1 MEMMMG
7 QTLVRACYFLMTLL
21 CVAAPARAQDA
32 GSPGVTRDVLGS
44 GLPAAAPGQELGLRR
59 VTFAPGAS
67 IPGEVH
73 SGAQVILVVSGTLG
87 LQVMGGEVVVR
98 RANPDGTVGEPQTIK
113 AGPDQLQLKPGD
125 TALEGETLVLHPYN
139 PGQEPV
145 VILVASLLQAGKP
158 QSVPI
163 TQSIVVPAPAK

>member
-1 MEMMMG
+1 MG
-7 QTLVRACYFLMTLL
+7 QAFVWACCFLVTLL
-21 CVAAPARAQDA
+21 CAAIPARAQDA
-32 GSPGVTRDVLGS
+32 GVPGVTRDVLGS

-59 VTFAPGAS
+59 VAFAPGAS

-87 LQVMGGEVVVR
+87 LQVMGGEVVIR
-98 RANPDGTVGEPQTIK
+98 RAGPDGIMGEPQTIK

-139 PGQEPV
+139 PGRERV

-158 QSVPI
+158 QSVPV
-163 TQSIVVPAPAK
+163 TQSIAVPTAAK

>member
-1 MEMMMG
+1 MG
-7 QTLVRACYFLMTLL
+7 QASVRACCCLVALL
-21 CVAAPARAQDA
+21 CATTPTRAQNA
-32 GSPGVTRDVLGS
+32 AVPGVTRDVLGS

-73 SGAQVILVVSGTLG
+73 SGAQVLLVVSGTLG

-98 RANPDGTVGEPQTIK
+98 RAGPHGAMGEPQTIK

-139 PGQEPV
+139 PGRDPV
-145 VILVASLLQAGKP
+145 VILVASLLQTGKP
-158 QSVPI
+158 QSVPV
-163 TQSIVVPAPAK
+163 TQTIVVPASPN

>member
-1 MEMMMG
+1 MG
-7 QTLVRACYFLMTLL
+7 RTSVLACCLLGILL
-21 CVAAPARAQDA
+21 CVAVAARAQDA
-32 GSPGVTRDVLGS
+32 GNPGVTRDVLGS

-87 LQVMGGEVVVR
+87 LQVMGGEVVIR
-98 RANPDGTVGEPQTIK
+98 RAGPDGIMGEPQTIK

-139 PGQEPV
+139 PGREPV
-145 VILVASLLQAGKP
+145 VILVASLLQTGKP
-158 QSVPI
+158 QSVPV
-163 TQSIVVPAPAK
+163 TQTIAVPAPAK